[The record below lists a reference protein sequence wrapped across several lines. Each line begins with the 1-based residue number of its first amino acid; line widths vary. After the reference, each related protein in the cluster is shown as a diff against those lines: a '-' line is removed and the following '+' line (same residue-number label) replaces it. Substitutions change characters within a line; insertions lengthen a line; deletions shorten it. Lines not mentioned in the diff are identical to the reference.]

1 MMASTS
7 DRLKARC
14 SSVRTSGTSVAGT
27 ITDVSISERTGASRR
42 AAIVR
47 ITFTNPA
54 AIAEVRGWEGI
65 RRVIG
70 QTSSPSNGLRAC
82 NTNPALP
89 PTALPA
95 NFVLNNPSSLDQTR
109 NPDGSV
115 SLVTVHGG
123 GWGHNLGM
131 SQYGAHGRGKMGHR
145 FIEILK
151 AYYTGT
157 DIGSYPIDIGR
168 EPGTA
173 ATLRQQFVAPSS
185 AGVLQIRAVDLQG
198 LRVHINELYD
208 LSFDEAQL
216 ANGPVSVDVS
226 PYLVTGLNV
235 IQYNPVG
242 RFGSATVN
250 VVVQ

>member
-1 MMASTS
+1 
-7 DRLKARC
+7 
-14 SSVRTSGTSVAGT
+14 VSGTSVAGT
-27 ITDVSISERTGASRR
+27 ITDVSISQRTGASKRS
-42 AAIVR
+42 AIVR
-47 ITFTNPA
+47 ITFTNPDA
-54 AIAEVRGWEGI
+54 VAEVRGWEGI

-82 NTNPALP
+82 NPNPNLP

-95 NFVLNNPSSLDQTR
+95 NFVLNNPSSLDQIK

-115 SLVTVHGG
+115 SLVTVYGG

-131 SQYGAHGRGKMGHR
+131 SQYGAHGRGKLGQD
-145 FIEILK
+145 FIEILQ
-151 AYYTGT
+151 AYYSGA

-168 EPGTA
+168 GPGTGP

-185 AGVLQIRAVDLQG
+185 AGVLYIRPVDLEG
-198 LRVHINELYD
+198 LRVHVNELHD

-216 ANGPVSVDVS
+216 ASGLVSVDLS
-226 PYLVTGLNV
+226 PYLVPGVNV

-242 RFGSATVN
+242 RSGRATVN
-250 VVVQ
+250 VVVH